1 MHFVSL
7 DLLARPVNN
16 LMIFF
21 LIKPDIRLN
30 TNLFPDCE
38 KLTEYFAS
46 TVNVVSCTPHVGPS
60 PRIKIYFPLLSTCT
74 DELISAPKIMTF
86 FSMVPS
92 SNENS
97 EQDQILCRNRY
108 TCKYLDHHS

>member
-7 DLLARPVNN
+7 DPLVTPVNN
-16 LMIFF
+16 PMNIFF
-21 LIKPDIRLN
+21 IKPDIRLN

-38 KLTEYFAS
+38 KLIEYFTSA
-46 TVNVVSCTPHVGPS
+46 VNVVSSSPHVGPS
-60 PRIKIYFPLLSTCT
+60 PRIKISFPLLSTCT